1 MNTRLLKSL
10 AALLAAGALGGC
22 AVGPDYLRPANLLPA
37 LFGPAPAEA
46 EVTTATVDAR
56 WWQFFNDTTLNELI
70 EQALQKNAD
79 LRLAVARVAQ
89 ADAAAREAG
98 AELYPG
104 INLQAGSS
112 SNKVSSK
119 SATYSPAMPQIR
131 QSRSAGLAVSYELDV
146 WGRVRRSD
154 EAAQAQLLGSRYG
167 RDAVR
172 LSVAGLVANAYLTLR
187 ATDAQLAV
195 SQETLATRQQALELV
210 KKRVDAGLGSPV
222 DLHQASG
229 ALAAAE
235 TQVIELRRQRALGE
249 HQLALLSGNPALRI
263 APPASADP
271 QLLPLPPLPPAG
283 LPAQL
288 VERRPDVREAEQ
300 KLIAANAGIGL
311 AKAGYYPKFTLT
323 GSYGSESKALGDLF
337 AAGAGT
343 WGLGLNLLLPLL
355 DYGRTEARVDQAKAV
370 NEQSLI
376 AWENTLQGAYKDV
389 RDALVNSREQA
400 AAEQAQQ
407 VRVDQARETLRLV
420 DLRYRA
426 GHAGYLEVLDAQRTL
441 NDAQLQQIT
450 TRQARLAAAVG
461 LFKALG
467 GGWQAEPAERSAPTA
482 N

>member
-79 LRLAVARVAQ
+79 LRLAIARVAQ

-112 SNKVSSK
+112 SNKVSGK
-119 SATYSPAMPQIR
+119 AATFSPALPQIR

-154 EAAQAQLLGSRYG
+154 EAAQAQLLASRYG

-263 APPASADP
+263 AAPASADP
-271 QLLPLPPLPPAG
+271 QLLPTLLPLPPLPPAG

-323 GSYGSESKALGDLF
+323 GSYGSESKALADLF
-337 AAGAGT
+337 SAGAGT
-343 WGLGLNLLLPLL
+343 WGLGLNLLMPLL

-370 NEQSLI
+370 NQQSLI
-376 AWENTLQGAYKDV
+376 AWENSLQTAYKEV
-389 RDALVNSREQA
+389 RDALVNSREQGE
-400 AAEQAQQ
+400 AEQAQQ

-441 NDAQLQQIT
+441 NDAQLQQIA

-467 GGWQAEPAERSAPTA
+467 GGWQDAS
-482 N
+482 

>member
-79 LRLAVARVAQ
+79 LRLAIARVAQ

-112 SNKVSSK
+112 SNKVSGK
-119 SATYSPAMPQIR
+119 SATYSPALPQIR

-154 EAAQAQLLGSRYG
+154 EAAQAQLLASRYG

-249 HQLALLSGNPALRI
+249 HQLALLCGNPALRI
-263 APPASADP
+263 AAPASADP
-271 QLLPLPPLPPAG
+271 QLLPTLLPLPPLPPAG

-323 GSYGSESKALGDLF
+323 GSYGSESKALADLF
-337 AAGAGT
+337 SAGAGT
-343 WGLGLNLLLPLL
+343 WGLGLNLLMPLL

-370 NEQSLI
+370 NQQSLI
-376 AWENTLQGAYKDV
+376 AWENSLQTAYKEV
-389 RDALVNSREQA
+389 RDALVNSREQGE
-400 AAEQAQQ
+400 AEQAQQ

-441 NDAQLQQIT
+441 NDAQLQQIA

-467 GGWQAEPAERSAPTA
+467 GGWQDAS
-482 N
+482 